1 MGLIWPEKSYKLL
14 FIAFQTLKLPVQR
27 TGLPGDE
34 ISFIL
39 RPLTTPARRGL
50 RGACRSIFLF
60 DEEKI
65 RMEKKEK
72 PIEKMTA
79 KELREMALGL
89 PGIHGVHA
97 MKKEEL
103 VVAIRKAKGITEP
116 EPKKEKL
123 IVARK
128 EKVVLTIPQ
137 LKQRA
142 KELRAKREELLQEK
156 NLKMA
161 EILKKRI
168 NRLKKMT
175 RRIA

>member
-1 MGLIWPEKSYKLL
+1 
-14 FIAFQTLKLPVQR
+14 
-27 TGLPGDE
+27 
-34 ISFIL
+34 
-39 RPLTTPARRGL
+39 
-50 RGACRSIFLF
+50 
-60 DEEKI
+60 
-65 RMEKKEK
+65 MEKKEK

-79 KELREMALGL
+79 KELREMALGM

-103 VVAIRKAKGITEP
+103 MTAIRAAKGIPEP
-116 EPKKEKL
+116 EVKKERRVVAKKEK
-123 IVARK
+123 I
-128 EKVVLTIPQ
+128 VLTSPQ
-137 LKQRA
+137 LKQKA
-142 KELRAKREELLQEK
+142 KELRAKREELLQER